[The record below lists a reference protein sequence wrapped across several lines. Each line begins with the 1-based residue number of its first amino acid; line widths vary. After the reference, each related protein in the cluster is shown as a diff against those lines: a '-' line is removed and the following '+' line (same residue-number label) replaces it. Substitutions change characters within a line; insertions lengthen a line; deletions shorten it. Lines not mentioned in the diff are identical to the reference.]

1 MTDDVTRITEAVAHV
16 EHGFRP
22 QQTIAAAI
30 VAERSPDDAFA
41 LALELF
47 ESEIVPLRCV
57 AVLICEGIVSQNPE
71 VFAFLRDRVSAD
83 PAWQIQEMLG
93 RAIDAYCA
101 AVGYEQS
108 LPVIEEWLASPVRNL
123 RRAVTEG
130 LRIWTSRPYFKQH
143 PEVAIQLLS
152 SKRDDPEKYVRES
165 AGNALRDIS
174 KRHPELVRAEL
185 ATWDRSN
192 KAIAQTYKLA
202 AWFLESSKN
211 CS

>member
-1 MTDDVTRITEAVAHV
+1 MTTEDVTRITQSVAQV
-16 EHGFRP
+16 EHGFKP
-22 QQTIAAAI
+22 QQAIAAEI
-30 VAERSPDDAFA
+30 VAERSPDEAFK

-47 ESEIVPLRCV
+47 ESDSIQVRMTAV
-57 AVLICEGIVSQNPE
+57 AIAERLAGDRQDVL
-71 VFAFLRDRVSAD
+71 AFMRDRVSAD
-83 PAWQIQEMLG
+83 PAWQVQEMLG
-93 RAIDAYCA
+93 RAFDAHCK
-101 AVGYEQS
+101 AVGYEQA
-108 LPVIEEWLASPVRNL
+108 LPIIEEWLASPVRNL

-143 PEVAIQLLS
+143 PDIAIRFLS

-185 ATWDRSN
+185 ATWDRTN

-202 AWFLESSKN
+202 ARFLESA
-211 CS
+211 

>member
-1 MTDDVTRITEAVAHV
+1 MTDDITRITEAVAHV
-16 EHGFRP
+16 EHGFKP
-22 QQTIAAAI
+22 QQAIAAAI

-47 ESEIVPLRCV
+47 ESESVPVRSV
-57 AVLICEGIVSQNPE
+57 AVLICEGLVGQKPE

-130 LRIWTSRPYFKQH
+130 LRIWTSRPYFEQH
-143 PEVAIQLLS
+143 PEVAIRLLS
-152 SKRDDPEKYVRES
+152 EKRADPELYVRKS
-165 AGNALRDIS
+165 TGNALRDIS
-174 KRHPELVRAEL
+174 KRHPDLVRAEL
-185 ATWDRSN
+185 ATWDRSD
-192 KAIAQTYKLA
+192 KAVAQTYKLA
-202 AWFLESSKN
+202 AKFIESA
-211 CS
+211 